1 MDFSPSFNLSEF
13 ESRAW
18 SLRAVA
24 DTGSAVAST
33 AIPPMSMLRRLT
45 STVIMFSFLD
55 YCLLNNEWTRT
66 QRSRRSGT
74 NGTEPLGLEQVDQF
88 RFTYR
93 RSLAPKQKS

>member
-18 SLRAVA
+18 SLRAIA
-24 DTGSAVAST
+24 GTGSAVAST

-45 STVIMFSFLD
+45 STVIVFPFLIL
-55 YCLLNNEWTRT
+55 LLNNEWTRT

-74 NGTEPLGLEQVDQF
+74 NGTEPLGLEKVDQF

-93 RSLAPKQKS
+93 RSLAPQQKS

>member
-1 MDFSPSFNLSEF
+1 
-13 ESRAW
+13 
-18 SLRAVA
+18 
-24 DTGSAVAST
+24 
-33 AIPPMSMLRRLT
+33 
-45 STVIMFSFLD
+45 MFSFLD

>member
-18 SLRAVA
+18 SLRAIA
-24 DTGSAVAST
+24 GTGSAVAST
-33 AIPPMSMLRRLT
+33 AGPTNEYAAPADFNGHN
-45 STVIMFSFLD
+45 VSFLD

-74 NGTEPLGLEQVDQF
+74 NGAEA
-88 RFTYR
+88 
-93 RSLAPKQKS
+93 APQQNS